1 MEKKGLT
8 DWLKRPAVR
17 LAVVI
22 AGCIGLVLI
31 GVSEWIPSRGE
42 ERVVSTEA
50 YQEELTRELETLLRR
65 ISGVGDC
72 RVMITLEN
80 GEENLYAENE
90 HYTQSS
96 SEEDGTASKKSE
108 NQSRENTVVLSE
120 GTGLLITQICPTVRG
135 VAVICD
141 GGGREEVRAAV
152 TEAVTTVLN
161 ISARRVCVIE
171 AS

>member
-1 MEKKGLT
+1 MEKKRLS

-17 LAVVI
+17 VAVI
-22 AGCIGLVLI
+22 AVGCVGMAMIGL
-31 GVSEWIPSRGE
+31 SEWMPSSGKE
-42 ERVVSTEA
+42 DVISAEV
-50 YQEELTRELETLLRR
+50 YQKNLTRELEYLLRG
-65 ISGVGDC
+65 INGVGDC
-72 RVMITLEN
+72 RVMVTLEN

-90 HYTQSS
+90 NYTQSS
-96 SEEDGTASKKSE
+96 AEENGASFKKSE

-120 GTGLLITQICPTVRG
+120 GTGLLVTQICPTVRG

-161 ISARRVCVIE
+161 ISARRVCVME